1 MSNLKSSD
9 DLKFILE
16 IRGVTLKD
24 LAKEFEV
31 SSSTITRYFNGEI
44 KMTADFLY
52 SVAKIAD
59 IDLYDFFKNE
69 EDSVRKSPNRFRK

>member
-16 IRGVTLKD
+16 LRGITLKD
-24 LAKEFEV
+24 LAKKFEL
-31 SSSTITRYFNGEI
+31 SKSTMTRYFNGEI

-52 SVAKIAD
+52 SVAKITD

-69 EDSVRKSPNRFRK
+69 GDSVRKSPKRFRE